1 MGKKSKF
8 QHVCV
13 EGATT
18 DGRHINRQD
27 IQDIAD
33 TYDPKLFNARVN
45 LEHISGILPD
55 GPFKAYGD
63 VTAVKAEE
71 IQDGPLKGKLALK
84 AQIDATDDLVEMNR
98 ARQKVHTSIEFH
110 PNFAKTG
117 KSYLTGLAVTDNPA
131 SLGTE
136 ILQFSATATVNP
148 LAQRKTDAQCLFTA
162 AEEVTFEFEEM
173 PDNRP
178 SLLTKVK
185 EMFASRDRSTGAQIE
200 DVHLAVTTMAEH
212 QQQQEERLEQLSG
225 LTASVTQLS
234 EQLAAQQTAFTAL
247 QQKLS
252 RTDASAFFRPEVTG
266 AQSENE
272 TDC

>member
-8 QHVCV
+8 QQVCV

-45 LEHISGILPD
+45 LEHINGILPN

-84 AQIDATDDLVEMNR
+84 AQIDATDELVEMNR
-98 ARQKVHTSIEFH
+98 ARQKVHTSIEFR

-136 ILQFSATATVNP
+136 ILQFSSTATVNP
-148 LAQRKTDAQCLFTA
+148 LAHRKTDAECLFTA
-162 AEEVTFEFEEM
+162 AEEVTFEFEEV

-178 SLLTKVK
+178 SLLDKVR
-185 EMFASRDRSTGAQIE
+185 EMFSSRDKAGRNQMD
-200 DVHLAVTTMAEH
+200 DVHLAVTEIAEH
-212 QQQQEERLEQLSG
+212 QQQQEEKFNELLD
-225 LTASVTQLS
+225 LPATVTRLS
-234 EQLAAQQTAFTAL
+234 EQVTAQQEELAAL
-247 QQKLS
+247 KQKLGS
-252 RTDASAFFRPEVTG
+252 TDADVYFRPEVTG
-266 AQSENE
+266 APNEFE